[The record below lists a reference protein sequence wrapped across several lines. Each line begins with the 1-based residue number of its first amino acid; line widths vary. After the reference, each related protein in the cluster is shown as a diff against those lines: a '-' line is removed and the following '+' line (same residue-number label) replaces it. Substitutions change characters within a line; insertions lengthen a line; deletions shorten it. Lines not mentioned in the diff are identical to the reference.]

1 SIKLDAGQMLM
12 LRHSARE
19 AKERLFADPSLA
31 SAPVT
36 VVGRGS
42 KVIAGTIK
50 GELSREELQREILD
64 GFFPLCGP
72 DEAPKQAR
80 TVGFQEIGLPY
91 ANDPAV
97 TRHLAYF
104 LARHRDDLA
113 THTGGPARPTAVLF
127 NGGVFKAE
135 SLQGRVVEVLNQW
148 GQGSDAPLKVL
159 PSADL

>member
-1 SIKLDAGQMLM
+1 CDVGGGTTDLSLIAIGEESGRLVLTRVAVGDHILLGGDNMDLKLAYTLSQAFAARSIKLDAGQMLM

-91 ANDPAV
+91 ANDP
-97 TRHLAYF
+97 
-104 LARHRDDLA
+104 
-113 THTGGPARPTAVLF
+113 
-127 NGGVFKAE
+127 
-135 SLQGRVVEVLNQW
+135 
-148 GQGSDAPLKVL
+148 
-159 PSADL
+159 